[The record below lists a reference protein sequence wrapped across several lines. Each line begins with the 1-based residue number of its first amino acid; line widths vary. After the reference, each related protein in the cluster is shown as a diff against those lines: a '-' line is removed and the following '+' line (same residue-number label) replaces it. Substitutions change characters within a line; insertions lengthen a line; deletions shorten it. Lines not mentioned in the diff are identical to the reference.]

1 MARSKQLMTVIA
13 ALTCAAG
20 IGFVMQ
26 NSESAR
32 AHYGAEKNRLE
43 QDGATGVK
51 GASAGGAV
59 LDVQEITLTSAEY
72 ESDVIVPTVD
82 EAVAALSAPAEEL
95 PEPGVSPVSEAVEAC
110 AITVSARPVAAAMV
124 ELSMQAP
131 CLPNER
137 VTIHHNGMLFTETTT
152 DAGGV
157 DLRVP
162 ALARDSVFILAFAN
176 GEGTVAQTTVEEID
190 QFDRAVLQWKGDIG
204 FQIHAREFGADY
216 GSAGHIWS
224 EEPGDIASVV
234 TGSGGVLTRYG
245 DTSAADPL
253 LAEVYTFPKSATE
266 RTGSVALSVEAE
278 VTHANCGLEIEAQS
292 LEVQPDGLIR
302 TQNLILP
309 VPDCEATGSFLVLN
323 NLLQDLKVAGK

>member
-1 MARSKQLMTVIA
+1 MSRSKQLMTVIG

-32 AHYGAEKNRLE
+32 AHYGDEKTRLQ
-43 QDGATGVK
+43 QDGAAAVK
-51 GASAGGAV
+51 GAAV

-72 ESDVIVPTVD
+72 ETDVIVPGIDGEIT
-82 EAVAALSAPAEEL
+82 ALSAPVEQL
-95 PEPGVSPVSEAVEAC
+95 PEPDVPQLADVGQAC
-110 AITVSARPVAAAMV
+110 EITVAARPTAAAMV
-124 ELSMQAP
+124 QLTMDAP

-137 VTIHHNGMLFTETTT
+137 VTVHHNGMLFTETTSDT
-152 DAGGV
+152 GGI

-162 ALARDSVFILAFAN
+162 ALTRDSVFILAFAN
-176 GEGTVAQTTVEEID
+176 GEGAVAQTIVEEMD
-190 QFDRAVLQWKGDIG
+190 QYDRAVLQWKGDIG

-216 GSAGHIWS
+216 GTRGHVWS
-224 EEPGDIASVV
+224 EEPGDIATAV
-234 TGSGGVLTRYG
+234 TGAGGVLTRHG

-253 LAEVYTFPKSATE
+253 LAEVYTFPKAASE
-266 RTGSVALSVEAE
+266 RAGSVALSVEAE
-278 VTHANCGLEIEAQS
+278 VTQANCGLEIEAQS